1 MSSRI
6 DKVQD
11 LLHKE
16 IAKLLIKDL
25 DNPVL
30 SSFVTIS
37 GVRVSKDLRY
47 SEIFF
52 TSLEKDINKV
62 ERELNKASS
71 YIRNILAKRIHLKRL
86 PSLKFTYDK
95 SFSSSNKIES
105 ILENIIEHD

>member
-11 LLHKE
+11 LLHRE

-25 DNPVL
+25 DNPIL
-30 SSFVTIS
+30 STLVTIS
-37 GVRVSKDLRY
+37 GVKVSKDLRY
-47 SEIFF
+47 AEIFF
-52 TSLEKDINKV
+52 TSLDEDIDKI
-62 ERELNKASS
+62 EEELNKASS

-95 SFSSSNKIES
+95 SFSSSYKVES
-105 ILENIIEHD
+105 ILDKLSEHD

>member
-52 TSLEKDINKV
+52 TSLDKDINKV
-62 ERELNKASS
+62 EKELNKASS
-71 YIRNILAKRIHLKRL
+71 YIRNILAKRIHLKR
-86 PSLKFTYDK
+86 
-95 SFSSSNKIES
+95 
-105 ILENIIEHD
+105 

>member
-11 LLHKE
+11 LLHRE
-16 IAKLLIKDL
+16 IANLLIKDL
-25 DNPVL
+25 DNPIL
-30 SSFVTIS
+30 SSLVTIS

-52 TSLEKDINKV
+52 TSLDKDVEKIEK
-62 ERELNKASS
+62 ELNKASS
-71 YIRNILAKRIHLKRL
+71 YMRSILAKKIHLKRL

-95 SFSSSNKIES
+95 SFSSSYKIES
-105 ILENIIEHD
+105 LLDTLSEYD